1 MDRAKRLLLLLISI
15 FIMIGVCGCME
26 TNNKD
31 TLAEEIKTEA
41 LAYLNNNYSDTFT
54 AKVFS
59 ASNWAYEYESIT
71 FTSEKFPGAVVEVR
85 VYKNDDGTY
94 RFKDNYFHCYMNDGA
109 VNYGKAII
117 EEENAV
123 VKVRFPN
130 TVWSDEL
137 AGAQSFEDWKAQGTA
152 CADIF
157 VITQNALSKD
167 AQTAIAGKVAKDKV
181 LGSVVFIVTN
191 DENLL
196 QDKTLDDILNNQSKF
211 VVSKN
216 DYYIDSNFEI
226 ETN

>member
-1 MDRAKRLLLLLISI
+1 MNRAKRFLLLLITI

-26 TNNKD
+26 TKNKD
-31 TLAEEIKTEA
+31 VLAEEIRTEA
-41 LAYLNNNYSDTFT
+41 LAYLNNSYSDTFT
-54 AKVFS
+54 AKVFT

-71 FTSEKFPGAVVEVR
+71 FTSEKYPEAIVEVR

-94 RFKDNYFHCYMNDGA
+94 RFKDNYFRCYMNDSA
-109 VNYGKAII
+109 VNYGKTII
-117 EEENAV
+117 TGEYAV

-137 AGAQSFEDWKAQGTA
+137 AGAQSFEEWKAKGFA
-152 CADIF
+152 RADIF
-157 VITQNALSKD
+157 VITQKAFSKD
-167 AQTAIAGKVAKDKV
+167 AQTEIASKVAKDKV

-196 QDKTLDDILNNQSKF
+196 QDKTLDEILNNQSKF

>member
-1 MDRAKRLLLLLISI
+1 MNIAKRFLLLLITI
-15 FIMIGVCGCME
+15 IIMMGVCGCME
-26 TNNKD
+26 TTNKVV
-31 TLAEEIKTEA
+31 LAEEIRTEA
-41 LAYLNNNYSDTFT
+41 LAYLNKSYSDTFT
-54 AKVFS
+54 AKVFT

-71 FTSEKFPGAVVEVR
+71 FTSEKYPDAIVEVR

-94 RFKDNYFHCYMNDGA
+94 RFKDNYFHCYMNDSA

-137 AGAQSFEDWKAQGTA
+137 EGAQSFEDWKAKGTA

-196 QDKTLDDILNNQSKF
+196 QDKTLDEILNNQSKF

>member
-1 MDRAKRLLLLLISI
+1 MNIAKRFLLLLITI
-15 FIMIGVCGCME
+15 IIMMGVCGCME
-26 TNNKD
+26 TKNKD
-31 TLAEEIKTEA
+31 VLAEEIRTEA
-41 LAYLNNNYSDTFT
+41 LAYLNNSYSDTFT
-54 AKVFS
+54 AKVFT

-71 FTSEKFPGAVVEVR
+71 FTSEKYPDAIVEVR

-94 RFKDNYFHCYMNDGA
+94 RFKDNYFHCYMNDSA
-109 VNYGKAII
+109 VTYGKAIVA
-117 EEENAV
+117 EENAV

-137 AGAQSFEDWKAQGTA
+137 AGTQSFEEWKTQGAA

-157 VITQNALSKD
+157 VITQNALSGD
-167 AQTAIAGKVAKDKV
+167 AQAEIAGKVAKDKV

-196 QDKTLDDILNNQSKF
+196 QDKTLDEILNNQSKF

-216 DYYIDSNFEI
+216 DYYINSNFEI